1 MKRIKFIVILI
12 LFPNVCL
19 GTVWFLTVFEFP
31 ILEVLRSQFW
41 SAFITVYCFVAM
53 LTGMG
58 LSDQDITSF
67 NNTFKW

>member
-31 ILEVLRSQFW
+31 ILEVLRSEFW
-41 SAFITVYCFVAM
+41 SVFMTIYCFVVM
-53 LTGMG
+53 LAGMG
-58 LSDQDITSF
+58 LSDQDINSF

>member
-1 MKRIKFIVILI
+1 MKRIKFIVISI

-31 ILEVLRSQFW
+31 ILEVLRSGFW
-41 SAFITVYCFVAM
+41 SAFITVYCFVVM
-53 LTGMG
+53 LAGMG
-58 LSDQDITSF
+58 LSDQDINSF

>member
-1 MKRIKFIVILI
+1 MKRIKFIIILI

-31 ILEVLRSQFW
+31 ILEILRSEFW
-41 SAFITVYCFVAM
+41 SAFMTVYCFLVM
-53 LTGMG
+53 FTGMG
-58 LSDQDITSF
+58 LSNQDINSF